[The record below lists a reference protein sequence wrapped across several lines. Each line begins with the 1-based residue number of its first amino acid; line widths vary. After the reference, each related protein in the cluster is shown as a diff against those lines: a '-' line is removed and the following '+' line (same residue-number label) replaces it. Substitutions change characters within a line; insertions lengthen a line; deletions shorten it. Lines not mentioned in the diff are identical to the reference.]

1 MEVGWLASTPKPPPP
16 TPHPLPPP
24 WKVGPRPGVRAFRG
38 KSISRKA
45 SSQSS
50 APVPARAMSPPHS
63 DTLTLISCLRP
74 FLAPILLPGGP
85 GVEAESRN

>member
-1 MEVGWLASTPKPPPP
+1 MDCSPPGSSVQGIFQARV
-16 TPHPLPPP
+16 LEC
-24 WKVGPRPGVRAFRG
+24 VAIAF
-38 KSISRKA
+38 SDICT
-45 SSQSS
+45 
-50 APVPARAMSPPHS
+50 VPARAMSPPHS